1 MTEARPL
8 TERIY
13 DGEQSKQVLENP
25 AFAKAFDDIKS
36 EYTNAWM
43 NSPARDAEGREKLYL
58 MVKLAEKLQATLT
71 LSMEDGKMARIQMEY
86 ERDQLARHRAQDV
99 DTRGWNSPR
108 L

>member
-1 MTEARPL
+1 MTEGRPL

-13 DGEQSKQVLENP
+13 DGEQAKQVLENP
-25 AFAKAFDDIKS
+25 AFERAFTDIKQ

-58 MVKLAEKLQATLT
+58 MVKLANQLQMTLQSS
-71 LSMEDGKMARIQMEY
+71 LEDGRMAKIQVEY
-86 ERDQLARHRAQDV
+86 ERDQLARQRSDGMNLRA
-99 DTRGWNSPR
+99 